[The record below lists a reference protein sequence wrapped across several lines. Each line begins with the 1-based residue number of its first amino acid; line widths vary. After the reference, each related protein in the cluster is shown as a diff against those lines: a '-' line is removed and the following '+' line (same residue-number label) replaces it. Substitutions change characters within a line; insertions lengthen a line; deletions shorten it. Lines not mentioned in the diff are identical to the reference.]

1 MTAKD
6 VFTPFS
12 FPTVTFIDEHLVHR
26 ATILKDALEIGNCV
40 IAISGPSKSRKT
52 VFVENLVSHD
62 SMIHVT
68 GSGVDRAGK
77 LWDRVFDQIGTS
89 IDTKRTEETGFLGSV
104 GAKVGADA
112 GILIRAQGEL
122 RGSAAWTSKGGT
134 TEAKATDYQQLLVRE
149 LGGSGFVVFI
159 DDFHYIT
166 KDPHVELA
174 QYIVRKRRLGRIKSA
189 AIWYVCLTD
198 SNPMWAP
205 LFGRTSTACIS
216 TQPARQKTKRHD
228 VFSEK
233 PRPWPNTAVKQEA
246 KRAKKAK
253 NTSEKK

>member
-68 GSGVDRAGK
+68 GSG
-77 LWDRVFDQIGTS
+77 
-89 IDTKRTEETGFLGSV
+89 
-104 GAKVGADA
+104 
-112 GILIRAQGEL
+112 
-122 RGSAAWTSKGGT
+122 
-134 TEAKATDYQQLLVRE
+134 
-149 LGGSGFVVFI
+149 
-159 DDFHYIT
+159 
-166 KDPHVELA
+166 
-174 QYIVRKRRLGRIKSA
+174 
-189 AIWYVCLTD
+189 
-198 SNPMWAP
+198 
-205 LFGRTSTACIS
+205 
-216 TQPARQKTKRHD
+216 
-228 VFSEK
+228 
-233 PRPWPNTAVKQEA
+233 AVKQEA

-253 NTSEKK
+253 NTSEKKQNRK